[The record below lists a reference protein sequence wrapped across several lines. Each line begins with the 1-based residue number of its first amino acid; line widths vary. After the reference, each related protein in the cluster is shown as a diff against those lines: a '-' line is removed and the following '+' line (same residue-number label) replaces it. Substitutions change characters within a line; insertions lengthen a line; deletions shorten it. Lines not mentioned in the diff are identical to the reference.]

1 MNNDKLKIRGARH
14 HNLKNIDLDI
24 HIAGPLVRILAFTID
39 TLIRTGVQIAL
50 LIVLALLGKVGLA
63 QQCQHNQ

>member
-1 MNNDKLKIRGARH
+1 MLDTYRKLETPE
-14 HNLKNIDLDI
+14 NIDLDI

-50 LIVLALLGKVGLA
+50 LV
-63 QQCQHNQ
+63 